1 MKDIENRITKVEDS
15 AYLDGTMSIDRA
27 KGIIKQ
33 LGGKLADERK
43 MLSQYYMERE
53 QIQGLLIKVDEPK
66 ELDVSN
72 ITDDKLRFEII
83 HETIEYAFIDRI
95 NTIKCNISIYI
106 PYNNEPLRFEL
117 HTKANK
123 VVFTDRRIFQR
134 GRNKML

>member
-83 HETIEYAFIDRI
+83 HETIEYALLIELILSSVIFL
-95 NTIKCNISIYI
+95 SIYHI
-106 PYNNEPLRFEL
+106 IMNRLDLNCILKP
-117 HTKANK
+117 TKC
-123 VVFTDRRIFQR
+123 FH
-134 GRNKML
+134 

>member
-1 MKDIENRITKVEDS
+1 MEDS

-83 HETIEYAFIDRI
+83 HETIEYALLIELILSSVIFL
-95 NTIKCNISIYI
+95 SIYHI
-106 PYNNEPLRFEL
+106 IMNRLDLNCILKP
-117 HTKANK
+117 TKC
-123 VVFTDRRIFQR
+123 FH
-134 GRNKML
+134 

>member
-1 MKDIENRITKVEDS
+1 M
-15 AYLDGTMSIDRA
+15 
-27 KGIIKQ
+27 
-33 LGGKLADERK
+33 
-43 MLSQYYMERE
+43 
-53 QIQGLLIKVDEPK
+53 DEPK

-123 VVFTDRRIFQR
+123 VFSLIDGYSKGEEIKCYERRFITP
-134 GRNKML
+134 RNVEKVRSIIKDIVRNTRKKMPEDKGSIEPERKH